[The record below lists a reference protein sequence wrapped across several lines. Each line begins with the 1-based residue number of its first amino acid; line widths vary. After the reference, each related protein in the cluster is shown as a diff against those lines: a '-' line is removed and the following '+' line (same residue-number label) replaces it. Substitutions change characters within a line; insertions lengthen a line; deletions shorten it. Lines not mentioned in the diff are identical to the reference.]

1 MGTDSFRQFCTDKLA
16 LLDER
21 HRRRHS
27 IETRRLP
34 GLRVQRRRGD
44 DVVTLVDFSSNDS
57 LGLAH
62 HPAVVAAATAALVDG
77 AGSGGSRLVSGAHA
91 HLHALETAVAA
102 HKGTEA
108 ALVVG
113 SGWLANVGVIPAL
126 VGNGDV
132 VVVDALAHASLMT
145 GVRLADNAGARVDVV
160 AHNDLAAYAEALS
173 DARHRH
179 PKGRILVVT
188 ESVFSMDG
196 DIAPLPAL
204 RALCDAHDA
213 WLLVDDA
220 HGFLLDLDT
229 EAPARFAHVVTGTLS
244 KAAGSYGGTIAGPA
258 PLCALLLSRARP
270 VLFGTSLPPSVVAAA
285 LAAMQLAHDDTARR
299 QRPLRLARRLCAAAN
314 LPAPA
319 SHIVPVIVGDEREAM
334 QLMERLAADGFLVV
348 AIRPPTVAVGTSRLR
363 IAVSAG
369 HTDDDIDGLAASLV
383 RHMKPALTKVTA

>member
-1 MGTDSFRQFCTDKLA
+1 MGTDSFRQFCADKLA
-16 LLDER
+16 VLDEQ
-21 HRRRHS
+21 HRRRRS

-44 DVVTLVDFSSNDS
+44 DVVTLIDFSSNDS

-62 HPAVVAAATAALVDG
+62 HPAVIAAAAAALVDG
-77 AGSGGSRLVSGAHA
+77 AGSGGSRLVSGAHQP
-91 HLHALETAVAA
+91 LHALEAAVAA

-126 VGNGDV
+126 VGSGDV
-132 VVVDALAHASLMT
+132 VVVDSLAHASLMT
-145 GVRLADNAGARVDVV
+145 GVRLTGATVHVV
-160 AHNDLAAYAEALS
+160 AHNHVEAFAAVVAS
-173 DARHRH
+173 ARSASRTA
-179 PKGRILVVT
+179 RILVVT

-196 DIAPLPAL
+196 DLAPLPAL
-204 RALCDAHDA
+204 REVCDAHDA

-229 EAPARFAHVVTGTLS
+229 VSPAAFAHVVTGTLS

-258 PLCALLLSRARP
+258 DLCALLLSRARP

-285 LAAMQLAHDDTARR
+285 LAAMQVAVDEPARR
-299 QRPLRLARRLCAAAN
+299 QRPLLLAQRLCAAAG
-314 LPAPA
+314 LPAPT
-319 SHIVPVIVGDEREAM
+319 SHIVPVIVGDERAAL
-334 QLMERLAADGFLVV
+334 QLMEHLADDGFLVV

-369 HTDDDIDGLAASLV
+369 HSDDDIDGVAASLR
-383 RHMKPALTKVTA
+383 RHWSTA

>member
-1 MGTDSFRQFCTDKLA
+1 MGTDSFHQFCADKLA
-16 LLDER
+16 VLDEKN
-21 HRRRHS
+21 RRRHS

-34 GLRVQRRRGD
+34 GLRVQRCRGD

-62 HPAVVAAATAALVDG
+62 HAAVIAAASAALVDG
-77 AGSGGSRLVSGAHA
+77 AGSGGSRLVSGAHE
-91 HLHALETAVAA
+91 HLHALEAAIAA
-102 HKGTEA
+102 HKGTAA

-126 VGNGDV
+126 VGAGDV
-132 VVVDALAHASLMT
+132 VVVDSLSHASLLT
-145 GVRLADNAGARVDVV
+145 GVRLAEGAGAVVETV
-160 AHNDLAAYAEALS
+160 AHNDV
-173 DARHRH
+173 DAFAVAIAVAREH
-179 PKGRILVVT
+179 PPRGRILVVT

-196 DIAPLPAL
+196 DLAPVSAL
-204 RALCDAHDA
+204 RDVCDRHDA

-229 EAPARFAHVVTGTLS
+229 DAPARFAHVVTGTLS

-258 PLCALLLSRARP
+258 ELCALLLSRARP

-285 LAAMQLAHDDTARR
+285 LAAMHIAHDDPARR
-299 QRPLRLARRLCAAAN
+299 QRPLQLARRLCAAAG
-314 LPAPA
+314 LAAPT
-319 SHIVPVIVGDEREAM
+319 SHIVPVIVGDERDAM
-334 QLMERLAADGFLVV
+334 QLMAHLADDGFLVV

-369 HTDDDIDGLAASLV
+369 HSDEDIDGLAASLV
-383 RHMKPALTKVTA
+383 RHMKAAR